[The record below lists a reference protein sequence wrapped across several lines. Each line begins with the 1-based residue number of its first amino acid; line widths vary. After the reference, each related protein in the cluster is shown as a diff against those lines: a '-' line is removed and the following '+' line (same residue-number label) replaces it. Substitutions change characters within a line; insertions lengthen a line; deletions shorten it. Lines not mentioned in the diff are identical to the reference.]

1 MMLLKKPDKKKTS
14 SKKWDSTIEVESDE
28 KEPEVVEET
37 SEQSTENW
45 VKTWEGLPSGGEYT
59 SPDEN
64 GTVWYNLPSG
74 EYWYQNS
81 DDSWSLWDES

>member
-1 MMLLKKPDKKKTS
+1 MLA
-14 SKKWDSTIEVESDE
+14 IEVYENEDKWVNYDE
-28 KEPEVVEET
+28 EETEEPEEI
-37 SEQSTENW
+37 SERTAENW
-45 VKTWEGLPSGGEYT
+45 VETWDGLPPGGEYT

-74 EYWYQNS
+74 DYWYQNS